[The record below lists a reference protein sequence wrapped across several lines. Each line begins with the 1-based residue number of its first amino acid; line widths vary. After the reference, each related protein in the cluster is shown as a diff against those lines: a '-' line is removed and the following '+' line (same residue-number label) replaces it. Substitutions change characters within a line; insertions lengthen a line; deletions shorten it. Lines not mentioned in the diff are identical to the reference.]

1 VSVQTVLVN
10 NPVVAIGGPPHLSPS
25 DVSVANDPNGHAI
38 KLATDSSGNL
48 KCSVSGAGSG
58 GTSSVDEASFTAGT
72 TAGTPVM
79 AYNPVDGVVYVC
91 ETADSAGSR
100 VLAVSGTFSSTP
112 PSSNS
117 CSTNALNSISSTS
130 AQVLPTNG
138 SRKWAFLQ
146 NESNQPAFVLLGTG
160 TASATN
166 HTFILPA
173 CGTAQDGSSKPAELY
188 IDWTGPIQVYY
199 ANSGGSFNAQELS

>member
-10 NPVVAIGGPPHLSPS
+10 NPVVAIGGPPHLSPA
-25 DVSVANDPNGHAI
+25 DVSVANDNNGNAT
-38 KLATDSSGNL
+38 KLNTDSSGHL
-48 KCSVSGAGSG
+48 LCSVTGAGSG

-79 AYNPVDGVVYVC
+79 AYNPADGKVYVC
-91 ETADSAGSR
+91 ETANSTGSR
-100 VLAVSGTFSSTP
+100 QLAVSGTFSSSP
-112 PSSNS
+112 PSSSS

-130 AQVLPTNG
+130 AQVLATNA

-146 NESNQPAFVLLGTG
+146 NESTQPAYVLLGSG

-166 HTFILPA
+166 HTFILRA
-173 CGTAQDGSSKPAELY
+173 GGTAQDGTSLPAELY
-188 IDWTGPIQVYY
+188 INWTGPIQVYY
-199 ANSGGSFNAQELS
+199 AANGGSFNAQELS